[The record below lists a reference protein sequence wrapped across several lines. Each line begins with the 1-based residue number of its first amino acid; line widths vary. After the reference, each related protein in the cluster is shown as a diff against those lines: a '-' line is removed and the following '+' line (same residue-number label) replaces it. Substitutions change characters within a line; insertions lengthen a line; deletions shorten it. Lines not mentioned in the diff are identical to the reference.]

1 MAELFDCADADARAT
16 GIASAVSAVKGGRLV
31 VLPTDTVYG
40 IGADAF
46 DNVAVAALLSA
57 KGRGRDMPVPVLVG
71 SWHTIEGLVYTVP
84 DSARELIR
92 AFWPGAL
99 SLVVQ
104 QAPSLQWDLGDAA
117 GTVMLRM
124 PLHPVAI
131 EVLREVG
138 PMAVSSANISGQP
151 AAVTAE
157 DARNQLGD
165 LVAVYLDAGPS
176 EQQAASTIVDLTG
189 AHPRILR
196 AGSGDRRR
204 DRRSAWC
211 RRGYAD
217 GDDLSA
223 APVALNSSSTVHPV
237 VSEVHDVASG
247 LLALS
252 DRGAGVPLRELAL
265 VGLTA
270 AIITYFATGWV
281 RVLATRVGAVAYP
294 RERDVHLQPTPR
306 MGGLAMYIGVLAAV
320 LLASQL
326 PALTRGFVYSSGL
339 PATVVAGGLIMAIG
353 LIDDKWGLD
362 ALTKFAGQITA
373 ASVLVTMGV
382 AWSVLYIPFGGVGTI
397 VLDQVSSILLTL
409 ALTVA
414 IVNAMNFVDGL
425 DGLAAGL
432 GLITALAITIFSIG
446 LLRDH
451 GGDVLFY
458 PPAVISVVLAGAC
471 LGFLPHNFHRAR
483 IFMGDSG
490 SMLIGLM
497 LGAASTTAAGPISQ
511 SAYGAR
517 DVFALLS
524 PFLLVV
530 AVMFVPAL
538 DMLLAIVR
546 RTRAGRSPFSPDKM
560 HLHHRLLQIG
570 HSHRRVVLLIY
581 LWVGI
586 VALGAASTIFF
597 DPRYTGGVMLAAILV
612 AIVVTLIPLL
622 RRGEEPYDELYDEK

>member
-1 MAELFDCADADARAT
+1 
-16 GIASAVSAVKGGRLV
+16 
-31 VLPTDTVYG
+31 
-40 IGADAF
+40 
-46 DNVAVAALLSA
+46 
-57 KGRGRDMPVPVLVG
+57 
-71 SWHTIEGLVYTVP
+71 
-84 DSARELIR
+84 
-92 AFWPGAL
+92 
-99 SLVVQ
+99 
-104 QAPSLQWDLGDAA
+104 
-117 GTVMLRM
+117 
-124 PLHPVAI
+124 
-131 EVLREVG
+131 
-138 PMAVSSANISGQP
+138 
-151 AAVTAE
+151 
-157 DARNQLGD
+157 
-165 LVAVYLDAGPS
+165 
-176 EQQAASTIVDLTG
+176 
-189 AHPRILR
+189 
-196 AGSGDRRR
+196 
-204 DRRSAWC
+204 
-211 RRGYAD
+211 
-217 GDDLSA
+217 
-223 APVALNSSSTVHPV
+223 V
-237 VSEVHDVASG
+237 VSEAASLADG
-247 LLALS
+247 VLALS
-252 DRGAGVPLRELAL
+252 ERGAGVPLRELAL

-270 AIITYFATGWV
+270 AIITYFCTGWV
-281 RVLATRVGAVAYP
+281 RVLATRLGAVAIP
-294 RERDVHLQPTPR
+294 RERDVHVQPTPR

-326 PALTRGFVYSSGL
+326 PALTRGFVYSSGM
-339 PATVVAGGLIMAIG
+339 PAVLVAGGIIMGIG

-382 AWSVLYIPFGGVGTI
+382 AWSVLYIPVGGVGTI

-432 GLITALAITIFSIG
+432 GFITASAICIFSVG

-497 LGAASTTAAGPISQ
+497 LAAASTTAAGPISQ
-511 SAYGAR
+511 NAYGAR

-530 AVMFVPAL
+530 AVMFVPML
-538 DMLLAIVR
+538 DLLLAIVR
-546 RTRAGRSPFSPDKM
+546 RTRAGRSAFSPDKM

-586 VALGAASTIFF
+586 VAFGTASTIFF
-597 DPRYTGGVMLAAILV
+597 DPRYTGAVMLV
-612 AIVVTLIPLL
+612 AIVVAIVVTVIPLL
-622 RRGEEPYDELYDEK
+622 RRGEELYDDK

>member
-1 MAELFDCADADARAT
+1 MAYGSSVVYAAD
-16 GIASAVSAVKGGRLV
+16 S
-31 VLPTDTVYG
+31 
-40 IGADAF
+40 
-46 DNVAVAALLSA
+46 
-57 KGRGRDMPVPVLVG
+57 
-71 SWHTIEGLVYTVP
+71 
-84 DSARELIR
+84 
-92 AFWPGAL
+92 
-99 SLVVQ
+99 
-104 QAPSLQWDLGDAA
+104 
-117 GTVMLRM
+117 
-124 PLHPVAI
+124 
-131 EVLREVG
+131 
-138 PMAVSSANISGQP
+138 
-151 AAVTAE
+151 
-157 DARNQLGD
+157 
-165 LVAVYLDAGPS
+165 
-176 EQQAASTIVDLTG
+176 
-189 AHPRILR
+189 
-196 AGSGDRRR
+196 
-204 DRRSAWC
+204 
-211 RRGYAD
+211 
-217 GDDLSA
+217 
-223 APVALNSSSTVHPV
+223 
-237 VSEVHDVASG
+237 

-281 RVLATRVGAVAYP
+281 RIIARRLGAVAYP

-306 MGGLAMYIGVLAAV
+306 MGGLAMYVGVVCAV

-326 PALTRGFVYSSGL
+326 PALTRGFVYSSGM
-339 PATVVAGGLIMAIG
+339 PAVVVAGGLIMAIG
-353 LIDDKWGLD
+353 LIDDRWGLD

-382 AWSVLYIPFGGVGTI
+382 AWSVLYIPGVGTI

-432 GLITALAITIFSIG
+432 GLITASAICIFSIG

-471 LGFLPHNFHRAR
+471 LGFLPHNFHPAK

-497 LGAASTTAAGPISQ
+497 LAAASTTAAGPISQ
-511 SAYGAR
+511 TAYGAR

-530 AVMFVPAL
+530 AVLFVPAL

-546 RTRAGRSPFSPDKM
+546 RTRAGRSPYSPDKL
-560 HLHHRLLQIG
+560 HLHHRLLHIG

-586 VALGAASTIFF
+586 IAVGAASTIFF
-597 DPRYTGGVMLAAILV
+597 DPRYTGAVMLAAILV

-622 RRGEEPYDELYDEK
+622 RRRDGQPDEMYDKR

>member
-1 MAELFDCADADARAT
+1 LSWGDVT
-16 GIASAVSAVKGGRLV
+16 YGASV
-31 VLPTDTVYG
+31 
-40 IGADAF
+40 
-46 DNVAVAALLSA
+46 
-57 KGRGRDMPVPVLVG
+57 
-71 SWHTIEGLVYTVP
+71 
-84 DSARELIR
+84 
-92 AFWPGAL
+92 
-99 SLVVQ
+99 
-104 QAPSLQWDLGDAA
+104 
-117 GTVMLRM
+117 
-124 PLHPVAI
+124 
-131 EVLREVG
+131 
-138 PMAVSSANISGQP
+138 
-151 AAVTAE
+151 
-157 DARNQLGD
+157 
-165 LVAVYLDAGPS
+165 
-176 EQQAASTIVDLTG
+176 
-189 AHPRILR
+189 
-196 AGSGDRRR
+196 
-204 DRRSAWC
+204 
-211 RRGYAD
+211 GYAAD
-217 GDDLSA
+217 S
-223 APVALNSSSTVHPV
+223 V
-237 VSEVHDVASG
+237 
-247 LLALS
+247 LALS
-252 DRGAGVPLRELAL
+252 DRGTGVPLRELAL

-281 RVLATRVGAVAYP
+281 RIIARRLGAVAYP

-306 MGGLAMYIGVLAAV
+306 MGGLAMYIGVVAAV

-326 PALTRGFVYSSGL
+326 PALTRGFVYSSGM
-339 PATVVAGGLIMAIG
+339 PAVVVAGGLIMAIG
-353 LIDDKWGLD
+353 LIDDRWGLD

-382 AWSVLYIPFGGVGTI
+382 AWSVLYIPGVGTI

-432 GLITALAITIFSIG
+432 GLITASAICIFSIG

-471 LGFLPHNFHRAR
+471 LGFLPYNFHPAK

-497 LGAASTTAAGPISQ
+497 LAAASTTAAGPISQ
-511 SAYGAR
+511 TAYGAR

-524 PFLLVV
+524 PFLLVI
-530 AVMFVPAL
+530 AVLFVPAL

-586 VALGAASTIFF
+586 IAVGAASTIFF
-597 DPRYTGGVMLAAILV
+597 DPRYTGAVMLAAILV

-622 RRGEEPYDELYDEK
+622 RRRDGQFDELYDKK

>member
-1 MAELFDCADADARAT
+1 LSWGNVTYGSSVVYAAE
-16 GIASAVSAVKGGRLV
+16 S
-31 VLPTDTVYG
+31 
-40 IGADAF
+40 
-46 DNVAVAALLSA
+46 
-57 KGRGRDMPVPVLVG
+57 
-71 SWHTIEGLVYTVP
+71 
-84 DSARELIR
+84 
-92 AFWPGAL
+92 
-99 SLVVQ
+99 
-104 QAPSLQWDLGDAA
+104 
-117 GTVMLRM
+117 
-124 PLHPVAI
+124 
-131 EVLREVG
+131 
-138 PMAVSSANISGQP
+138 
-151 AAVTAE
+151 
-157 DARNQLGD
+157 
-165 LVAVYLDAGPS
+165 
-176 EQQAASTIVDLTG
+176 
-189 AHPRILR
+189 
-196 AGSGDRRR
+196 
-204 DRRSAWC
+204 
-211 RRGYAD
+211 
-217 GDDLSA
+217 
-223 APVALNSSSTVHPV
+223 
-237 VSEVHDVASG
+237 
-247 LLALS
+247 LLALD

-281 RVLATRVGAVAYP
+281 RVLARRLGAVAYP

-306 MGGLAMYIGVLAAV
+306 MGGLAMYIGVVAAV

-326 PALTRGFVYSSGL
+326 PALTRGFVYSSGM
-339 PATVVAGGLIMAIG
+339 PAVVVAGGLIMAIR
-353 LIDDKWGLD
+353 LIDDRWGLD

-382 AWSVLYIPFGGVGTI
+382 AWSVLYIPGVGTI

-432 GLITALAITIFSIG
+432 GLITASAICIFSIG

-471 LGFLPHNFHRAR
+471 LGFLPHNFHPAK

-497 LGAASTTAAGPISQ
+497 LAAASTTAAGPISQ
-511 SAYGAR
+511 TAYGAR

-530 AVMFVPAL
+530 AVLFVPAL

-570 HSHRRVVLLIY
+570 HTHRRVVLLIY

-597 DPRYTGGVMLAAILV
+597 DPRYTGAVMLAAILV

-622 RRGEEPYDELYDEK
+622 RRRDGQLDEMYDEK

>member
-1 MAELFDCADADARAT
+1 M
-16 GIASAVSAVKGGRLV
+16 
-31 VLPTDTVYG
+31 
-40 IGADAF
+40 
-46 DNVAVAALLSA
+46 
-57 KGRGRDMPVPVLVG
+57 
-71 SWHTIEGLVYTVP
+71 
-84 DSARELIR
+84 
-92 AFWPGAL
+92 
-99 SLVVQ
+99 Q
-104 QAPSLQWDLGDAA
+104 
-117 GTVMLRM
+117 
-124 PLHPVAI
+124 
-131 EVLREVG
+131 
-138 PMAVSSANISGQP
+138 
-151 AAVTAE
+151 
-157 DARNQLGD
+157 
-165 LVAVYLDAGPS
+165 
-176 EQQAASTIVDLTG
+176 
-189 AHPRILR
+189 
-196 AGSGDRRR
+196 
-204 DRRSAWC
+204 
-211 RRGYAD
+211 
-217 GDDLSA
+217 
-223 APVALNSSSTVHPV
+223 
-237 VSEVHDVASG
+237 DVAGG

-252 DRGAGVPLRELAL
+252 ERGAGVPLRELAL

-281 RVLATRVGAVAYP
+281 RVLAMRVGAVAYP

-306 MGGLAMYIGVLAAV
+306 MGGLAMYVGVLAAV
-320 LLASQL
+320 LVASQL
-326 PALTRGFVYSSGL
+326 PALNRGFVYSSGL

-497 LGAASTTAAGPISQ
+497 LGCGIHHRGRTHLAERLWRTRCLRSDVAVPVGRRGDVRACAGYVAGDRAADPCGSQ
-511 SAYGAR
+511 SVQPRQDAPAPPAAADRPFAPPGGAAR
-517 DVFALLS
+517 STSGSAS
-524 PFLLVV
+524 SR
-530 AVMFVPAL
+530 
-538 DMLLAIVR
+538 LAPR
-546 RTRAGRSPFSPDKM
+546 ARSSSTRATPAGSCW
-560 HLHHRLLQIG
+560 
-570 HSHRRVVLLIY
+570 RRFV
-581 LWVGI
+581 
-586 VALGAASTIFF
+586 
-597 DPRYTGGVMLAAILV
+597 V

-622 RRGEEPYDELYDEK
+622 RRREESYDELYDKK

>member
-1 MAELFDCADADARAT
+1 M
-16 GIASAVSAVKGGRLV
+16 VS
-31 VLPTDTVYG
+31 
-40 IGADAF
+40 
-46 DNVAVAALLSA
+46 
-57 KGRGRDMPVPVLVG
+57 
-71 SWHTIEGLVYTVP
+71 E
-84 DSARELIR
+84 
-92 AFWPGAL
+92 
-99 SLVVQ
+99 
-104 QAPSLQWDLGDAA
+104 
-117 GTVMLRM
+117 
-124 PLHPVAI
+124 
-131 EVLREVG
+131 
-138 PMAVSSANISGQP
+138 
-151 AAVTAE
+151 
-157 DARNQLGD
+157 
-165 LVAVYLDAGPS
+165 
-176 EQQAASTIVDLTG
+176 AASL
-189 AHPRILR
+189 
-196 AGSGDRRR
+196 
-204 DRRSAWC
+204 
-211 RRGYAD
+211 AD
-217 GDDLSA
+217 G
-223 APVALNSSSTVHPV
+223 V
-237 VSEVHDVASG
+237 
-247 LLALS
+247 LALS
-252 DRGAGVPLRELAL
+252 ERGAGVPLRELAL

-270 AIITYFATGWV
+270 AIITYFCTGWV
-281 RVLATRVGAVAYP
+281 RVLATRLGAVAIP
-294 RERDVHLQPTPR
+294 RERDVHVQPTPR

-326 PALTRGFVYSSGL
+326 PALTRGFVYSSGM
-339 PATVVAGGLIMAIG
+339 PAVLVAGGIIMGIG

-382 AWSVLYIPFGGVGTI
+382 AWSVLYIPVGGVGTI

-432 GLITALAITIFSIG
+432 GLITASAICIFSVG

-497 LGAASTTAAGPISQ
+497 LAAASTTAAGPVSQ
-511 SAYGAR
+511 NAYGAR

-530 AVMFVPAL
+530 AVMFVPML
-538 DMLLAIVR
+538 DLLLAIVR
-546 RTRAGRSPFSPDKM
+546 RTRAGRSAFSPDKM

-586 VALGAASTIFF
+586 VAFGTASTIFF
-597 DPRYTGGVMLAAILV
+597 DPRYTGAVMLAAIVV
-612 AIVVTLIPLL
+612 AIVVTVIPLL
-622 RRGEEPYDELYDEK
+622 RRGEELYDDK

>member
-1 MAELFDCADADARAT
+1 M
-16 GIASAVSAVKGGRLV
+16 VS
-31 VLPTDTVYG
+31 
-40 IGADAF
+40 
-46 DNVAVAALLSA
+46 
-57 KGRGRDMPVPVLVG
+57 
-71 SWHTIEGLVYTVP
+71 E
-84 DSARELIR
+84 
-92 AFWPGAL
+92 
-99 SLVVQ
+99 
-104 QAPSLQWDLGDAA
+104 
-117 GTVMLRM
+117 
-124 PLHPVAI
+124 
-131 EVLREVG
+131 
-138 PMAVSSANISGQP
+138 
-151 AAVTAE
+151 
-157 DARNQLGD
+157 
-165 LVAVYLDAGPS
+165 
-176 EQQAASTIVDLTG
+176 AASL
-189 AHPRILR
+189 
-196 AGSGDRRR
+196 
-204 DRRSAWC
+204 
-211 RRGYAD
+211 AD
-217 GDDLSA
+217 G
-223 APVALNSSSTVHPV
+223 V
-237 VSEVHDVASG
+237 
-247 LLALS
+247 LALS
-252 DRGAGVPLRELAL
+252 ERGAGVPLRELAL

-270 AIITYFATGWV
+270 AIITYFCSGWV
-281 RVLATRVGAVAYP
+281 RVLATRLGAVAIP
-294 RERDVHLQPTPR
+294 RERDVHVQPTPR

-339 PATVVAGGLIMAIG
+339 PAVLVAGGIIMGIG

-382 AWSVLYIPFGGVGTI
+382 AWSVLYIPVGGVGTI

-432 GLITALAITIFSIG
+432 GLITASAICIFSVG

-497 LGAASTTAAGPISQ
+497 LAAASTTAAGPISQ
-511 SAYGAR
+511 NAYGAR

-530 AVMFVPAL
+530 AVMFVPML
-538 DMLLAIVR
+538 DLLLAIVR
-546 RTRAGRSPFSPDKM
+546 RTRAGRSAFSPDKM

-586 VALGAASTIFF
+586 VAFGTASTIFF
-597 DPRYTGGVMLAAILV
+597 DPRYTGAVMLV
-612 AIVVTLIPLL
+612 AIVVAIVVTVIPLL
-622 RRGEEPYDELYDEK
+622 RRGEELYDDK